1 MRLLTALLAVLL
13 LVTPHMRSFAAARSG
28 YEISCNQNTTDGCG
42 YVDTS
47 DSDRTRTP
55 KSLIAAD
62 GWVFSM
68 FNNGNMLRCNQG
80 SNLACVTFNTLM
92 SGGGPM
98 AILRPGTII
107 ATSGNIMVRS

>member
-47 DSDRTRTP
+47 SSDRTP